1 MNFNEAT
8 PILQAANAHAVAE
21 NDTSIFEDIGSIV
34 SHTPSFLAVSIASA
48 ANSFYNTGVSVGNIF
63 SIEDNQT
70 ELRDTG
76 EWISSYDDDLGNYY
90 KETKTAADL
99 AGFVAGSFIPG
110 GAAVKGLN
118 AAQRA
123 LRASEVGIFGSNM
136 RYATN
141 LLAPTMETY
150 VKREAAS
157 LAAQSA
163 TFSFT
168 HQNSLKALAAG
179 TWQGVLEG
187 AAFETA
193 VAATMYKSPILDEM
207 DVGDIVK
214 NGLFG
219 VGIGGAVGAIGAA
232 ARTYFGVGRLVKQAD
247 QRAMPFMSGSMS
259 SEAKGVLGSD
269 PIIRAAA
276 AKSLLEGTEV
286 TAEYVTAAKIAAGET
301 GESLL
306 PDVIAGEVGR
316 LNRLKADNIQRLD
329 NEIRIG
335 VRKISG
341 DDVLGNVI
349 TDISSKMNATDL
361 QRLYFNAKGIV
372 RAGDKSQVETLAKQ
386 MVAEGLAKDI
396 KTATKSLADS
406 MVDTNVR
413 IHSGS
418 VGEIVAGKV
427 GFLRLADRYNPEM
440 LAKKISANPFKPS
453 NKLDYRQAIDPE
465 QAELRWIS
473 SLASD
478 LPFPKNYVFGS
489 HDFPALTKAQ
499 RLGLE
504 TITIDVGN
512 GGTRI
517 ITKQE
522 LPEYIQLAKGEAI
535 YAHKELG
542 TKSDITEMYTDVKKA
557 WLEGVDLNANID
569 DAFNAQASYARDFS
583 SWLGRDDNNPITALG
598 LYSLP
603 RFAKVTYDTSK
614 IMDEAGMVMKGMEL
628 IKHRQKLAKQATDN
642 YFASY
647 AGNLANVFPDIP
659 EDMFRSIWR
668 GEGGSGTFTNAGG
681 AYGSMASMA
690 SYIGNLTAE
699 LSKIRIQA
707 VTDDI
712 AGAAQGLF
720 NNSDDAVR
728 FSTINAM
735 ISNTPE
741 KYVLDEAGE
750 MLIPYK
756 YKQFMDNG
764 GKGEIP
770 TLHPGSP
777 EEIPLESE
785 ELRAAVL
792 KHIQVGDKRNNSFRA
807 LNAVQGNTDEKLAGT
822 FRPIRPDPR
831 DYKYVAF
838 VKDET
843 LVGVGHTRMLFAS
856 SGKELEEMISK
867 VNEIGKYKVYTK
879 TQAEDFY
886 KARGDYE
893 YDKTLHENYIDTDLL
908 SRGISSNFLPHT
920 DPQKIVNEWL
930 QHHVRGENALLK
942 QSVLIKYEKET
953 NELKRLAEQW
963 SASQGSRIGAK
974 SIDEV
979 LTSSEKNPYTGLLKS
994 MLNVTKTEE
1003 MPAFLRTAN
1012 QALDGYVS
1020 KAWNSAQRLFTEGK
1034 YSPEKAERIN
1044 AIFDELGFKSAYYD
1058 TATQVL
1064 ANSTVPRG
1072 TLTTFVRAANAFL
1085 TTTVLRLDAFNALNN
1100 LMGNTILYSG
1110 ELKAVTNAI
1119 KQGSV
1124 EGAGELAK
1132 LGNIAVP
1139 GVDDAV
1145 FSPMK
1150 LLANSIERLHGPGR
1164 EELLAQYKLRGL
1176 TPDLS
1181 DQYYKGLD
1189 AMTLTGMEGVKDI
1202 GSKMSKLT
1210 EAWEGF
1216 ARQGEKWTGNKWS
1229 EQFNRLLAV
1238 DAMKQIT
1245 EVAVKHGVMDEK
1257 AAWMYVNTFSNRVNG
1272 VVRAAERPLM
1282 FQGPIG
1288 QAIGL
1293 FQSYQI
1299 NLIQQVF
1306 RHIGEGRGKT
1316 VAMMAGLQSSIYG
1329 ASSLPGFNLIN
1340 SSLVG
1345 NASGNQ
1351 EHYDLFSATQVLF
1364 GQKGSDW
1371 LMYGVPSNVLNAALY
1386 TRGDTNPRTWS
1397 IVPNPMHPEEI
1408 PFISSFAKAFGAI
1421 KTGVSN
1427 VQGGDTVWNGFLG
1440 AVEHLGI
1447 SRPLAGIAQVARG
1460 ITSPDLR
1467 VFSTANNGS
1476 ITGSNDLF
1484 SLSSLIRVA
1493 GAKPIDEAII
1503 TNSYFRINSYAQK
1516 DRERREVLGTQLKS
1530 QLQGGGEISSEGLEN
1545 FAEKY
1550 VSLGGSASGFNQWW
1564 LGQYKNANL
1573 TQAQQMVQKLDNPYA
1588 RRMMEVMGGRDSLSD
1603 VSSFYDFDMGQ
1614 SGQSEQTGE

>member
-8 PILQAANAHAVAE
+8 PILQAADAHGIAE
-21 NDTSIFEDIGSIV
+21 DDTSIFEDIGSVV

-48 ANSFYNTGVSVGNIF
+48 ANSFYNTGVTVGNIF
-63 SIEDNQT
+63 SSEDNQT
-70 ELRDTG
+70 QLRDTG
-76 EWISSYDDDLGNYY
+76 EWISSYDDDLGKYY
-90 KETKTAADL
+90 QENKTAADL
-99 AGFVAGSFIPG
+99 AGFIGGSLIPG
-110 GAAVKGLN
+110 TAGVKGLN
-118 AAQRA
+118 MAQRA
-123 LRASEVGIFGSNM
+123 LRGAEAGVVGSNF
-136 RYATN
+136 RFATN

-193 VAATMYKSPILDEM
+193 VAATMFKSPILDEM
-207 DVGDIVK
+207 DFGDIVK
-214 NGLFG
+214 NGLVG
-219 VGIGGAVGAIGAA
+219 VGFGGVAGAIGAA
-232 ARTYFGVGRLVKQAD
+232 ARTYFGVGRLVKNAD
-247 QRAMPFMSGSMS
+247 ERAFPFMAGSGITGGR
-259 SEAKGVLGSD
+259 EVLGSD
-269 PIIRAAA
+269 QIYKAAA
-276 AKSLLEGTEV
+276 DIELLKATEI
-286 TAEYVTAAKIAAGET
+286 TPEYITAAKIAAGES

-306 PDVIAGEVGR
+306 PDVISGELGR
-316 LNRLKADNIQRLD
+316 LQRLKADNIQRLE
-329 NEIRIG
+329 NEIRTS
-335 VRKISG
+335 VRGISK

-349 TDISSKMNATDL
+349 TDISSKMDAPDL

-372 RAGDKSQVETLAKQ
+372 RAGDTSEVEALAKQ
-386 MVAEGLAKDI
+386 MVKEGLAKDA
-396 KTATKSLADS
+396 KTAIKSLQNS
-406 MVDTNVR
+406 MIDTNVR

-418 VGEIVAGKV
+418 VGEIIAGKV

-440 LAKKISANPFKPS
+440 LEKKIASNTFKPS
-453 NKLDYRQAIDPE
+453 EKLDYRTAIDPE
-465 QAELRWIS
+465 KAELRWIG

-489 HDFPALTKAQ
+489 HDLPALDKAR

-504 TITIDVGN
+504 DIKIDVGN
-512 GGTRI
+512 GNTRT

-535 YAHKELG
+535 YAHRELG
-542 TKSDITEMYTDVKKA
+542 TKSDLMEMYTDVKKA
-557 WLEGVDLNANID
+557 WIEGVDLNGNID
-569 DAFNAQASYARDFS
+569 EAFNAQASYAKDFS
-583 SWLGRDDNNPITALG
+583 AFMGKEQGQEISALG

-603 RFAKVTYDTSK
+603 RFAKVTYDTK
-614 IMDEAGMVMKGMEL
+614 AIMDESGMLMKGMEL
-628 IKHRQKLAKQATDN
+628 IKHRQKLTKQATDN

-647 AGNLANVFPDIP
+647 AGELANIFPDIP
-659 EDMFRSIWR
+659 EELFRKIWR
-668 GEGGSGTFTNAGG
+668 GEGGAGTFTNAGG

-690 SYIGNLTAE
+690 SYIGNLVGE
-699 LSKIRIQA
+699 LSRARIQA

-720 NNSDDAVR
+720 TKSDDAVR
-728 FSTINAM
+728 FSTINSI

-750 MLIPYK
+750 NLIPYK
-756 YKQFMDNG
+756 YKQYMDAG
-764 GKGEIP
+764 GEGELPI
-770 TLHPGSP
+770 LHPGSP
-777 EEIPLESE
+777 EEIPLGSAG
-785 ELRAAVL
+785 LRDAVI
-792 KHIQVGDKRNNSFRA
+792 KHIEVSDKRNAKWRA
-807 LNAVQGNTDEKLAGT
+807 LNAVQGNTDEKIAGT

-920 DPQKIVNEWL
+920 DPQKVVNEWL
-930 QHHVRGENALLK
+930 QYHVRSENALLK
-942 QSVLIKYEKET
+942 QSVLVKYEKET

-963 SASQGSRIGAK
+963 SASQGSRIGTK

-1020 KAWNSAQRLFTEGK
+1020 RAWNSAQKLFTGSK
-1034 YSPEKAERIN
+1034 YTPENAEKIN

-1058 TATQVL
+1058 SATQLL

-1072 TLTTFVRAANAFL
+1072 TLTSFIRGANAFL

-1100 LMGNTILYSG
+1100 LMGNAVLYSG

-1119 KQGSV
+1119 KQGSK
-1124 EGAGELAK
+1124 EGAGELAA

-1145 FSPMK
+1145 FSPAK
-1150 LLANSIERLHGPGR
+1150 LLANSIQRLHGLDR
-1164 EELLAQYKLRGL
+1164 EALLAEYKIRGL

-1181 DQYYKGLD
+1181 DQYYKSLD
-1189 AMTLTGMEGVKDI
+1189 AMTLTGMETVSDI
-1202 GSKMSKLT
+1202 SKKTTQLK
-1210 EAWEGF
+1210 EAWESF
-1216 ARQGEKWTGNKWS
+1216 AKAGEKWTGNRWS

-1245 EVAVKHGVMDEK
+1245 EVAVKHGIMDEK

-1272 VVRAAERPLM
+1272 VIRAAERPLM

-1299 NLIQQVF
+1299 NLMQQVF
-1306 RHIGEGRGKT
+1306 RQIGEGRGKQ
-1316 VAMMAGLQSSIYG
+1316 VAMMAGLQGSIYG

-1340 SSLVG
+1340 SSLIG
-1345 NASGNQ
+1345 SASGNS

-1427 VQGGDTVWNGFLG
+1427 VQGGDTVWNSFLG

-1460 ITSPDLR
+1460 VTNPDLQ
-1467 VFSTANNGS
+1467 VFATSANGS

-1484 SLSSLIRVA
+1484 SLASLTRIA

-1503 TNSYFRINSYAQK
+1503 TNSYFRINAYAQK
-1516 DRERREVLGTQLKS
+1516 DRLKREELGAQLKS
-1530 QLQGGGEISSEGLEN
+1530 QLQGGGEISSEGLER
-1545 FAEKY
+1545 FAERY
-1550 VSLGGSASGFNQWW
+1550 VSLGGSATGFNQWW
-1564 LGQYKNANL
+1564 LNQYKDANL
-1573 TQAQQMVQKLDNPYA
+1573 TQSQQMVQKLDNPYA

-1603 VSSFYDFDMGQ
+1603 VNSFYDFNL
-1614 SGQSEQTGE
+1614 GQSEEEAQQ